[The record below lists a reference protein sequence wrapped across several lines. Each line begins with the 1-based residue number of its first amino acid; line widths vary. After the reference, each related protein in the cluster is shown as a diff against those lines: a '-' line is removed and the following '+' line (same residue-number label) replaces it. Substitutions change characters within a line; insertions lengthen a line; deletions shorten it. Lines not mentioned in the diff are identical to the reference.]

1 MARPSAA
8 GSNPVRVRFA
18 GFELDEANA
27 TLSRDG
33 KPLALAPTPFTL
45 LCALARQPGSLLTKD
60 ALLDQ
65 VWGHQFVSESVLKT
79 AISDLRNVL
88 GDDPRQPRVIE
99 TVPRRGYRF
108 IAVPIAQPLGPGR
121 AVPGANPAT
130 GGQDSGSFVGRA
142 DALARLGVG
151 WERAYTGT
159 RSLVWVTGEPGIGKT
174 TLIEHFIAG
183 LGDVACARGHCVE
196 HYGTGEPYLPVL
208 EALAELS
215 RIDSALPALLRAV
228 APTWLMQLPWLST
241 VEERD
246 ALRRELAGV
255 GPERMLRE
263 MGELL
268 DRYTSERPLLLV
280 TEDLHWS
287 DRSTIHLIDYIA
299 RRRGGA
305 RLMWLA
311 SFRLAEIV
319 ALDHPLNLLRHE
331 LRLHRLCEE
340 IVLDPFSEQEIADYV
355 AAATPA
361 LAADMAFV
369 RGLHERTDG
378 VPLFVASMMAD
389 LTAHAGQRGD
399 PAVARAQLATVA
411 VPENLAAIIDHYIA
425 RLGDDERA
433 LLSTASVCGMDFRAD
448 TIAEAIE
455 RDAAWVAET
464 CERLARAR
472 LWVAAPHEQADAP
485 ERPYTFRHALF
496 RQVLYERT
504 GPAARAQLH
513 RRVGAALERER
524 ARGLPI
530 AAAELAMHFDR
541 GREPMTALRYY
552 VEAAEAALRGLSAE
566 ECMMLTERALS
577 LLDSAS
583 AGAERNELEIAL
595 CTLRGVAAFRSLGVG
610 PESKNAYRRAY
621 ALLPDATEHRLRGLL
636 TQGYS
641 FVLCQ
646 RAEYAEALTVAEKAA
661 ALAGTTGAPLL
672 LLTASNVEAQ
682 VHMMQGRPR
691 AARARLERALPAI
704 ASADPS
710 ADRNVAAFPQG
721 MLLGLLALQLFH
733 LGLVRQARSHLQ
745 EARVRTQDGGAPVA
759 RLVVIWFEALVEVR
773 LGHVDRVSALA
784 EEMRTLVEEFALAQG
799 GAASEWFRGWADT
812 RCGNAREGYDR
823 IRAAYESNTSL
834 GMLAGGSE
842 VLGYAAEALVLAGDL
857 EGADRELRH
866 ALEVAHAQD
875 ERVYLPQLYLTEA
888 AIARARRNPAAAE
901 EAVRRALA
909 EAREQEAP
917 WHVLVALVELC
928 EHGKAEAADRD
939 ALATV
944 LEQLPEAADTAPV
957 LRARELV
964 RAPGARVP
972 ARAASTAP
980 RRS

>member
-27 TLSRDG
+27 TLVRDG
-33 KPLALAPTPFTL
+33 KPLALAPTPFSL
-45 LCALARQPGSLLTKD
+45 LCALARQPGALLSKD

-79 AISDLRNVL
+79 AISDLRTVL
-88 GDDPRQPRVIE
+88 GDDARQPRVIE

-108 IAVPIAQPLGPGR
+108 IAVPIAQPIRPGR
-121 AVPGANPAT
+121 ALPAADPAT
-130 GGQDSGSFVGRA
+130 DQQDDGSFVGRA
-142 DALARLGVG
+142 DALARLGAA
-151 WERAYTGT
+151 WERADGGT

-174 TLIEHFIAG
+174 TLIERFIAG
-183 LGDVACARGHCVE
+183 LGNVACARGQCVE

-208 EALAELS
+208 EALADLG
-215 RIDSALPALLRAV
+215 RRDNALPVLLRAV
-228 APTWLMQLPWLST
+228 APTWLLQLPWLST
-241 VEERD
+241 TEERE
-246 ALRRELAGV
+246 ALRLELAGV

-268 DRYTSERPLLLV
+268 DRYTSEQPLLLV

-287 DRSTIHLIDYIA
+287 DRSTLHLIDYIA
-299 RRRGGA
+299 RRRSGT

-311 SFRLAEIV
+311 SFRLAEVV
-319 ALDHPLNLLRHE
+319 ALDHPLNPLRHE

-361 LAADMAFV
+361 LAADDAFV

-378 VPLFVASMMAD
+378 VPLFVASVMAD
-389 LTAHAGQRGD
+389 LSEHAARSGD
-399 PAVARAQLATVA
+399 AAVTGALLANVA

-425 RLGDDERA
+425 RLGSDERA
-433 LLSTASVCGMDFRAD
+433 LLSTAAVCGMDFRAE

-455 RDAAWVAET
+455 RDPAWVGET

-472 LWVAAPHEQADAP
+472 VWVAAPHAAQHGGGA
-485 ERPYTFRHALF
+485 ERPYTFRHTLF

-504 GPAARAQLH
+504 APAARAQLH
-513 RRVGAALERER
+513 RNVGAALLREREQG
-524 ARGLPI
+524 APV
-530 AAAELAMHFDR
+530 AAAQLAMHFDR

-552 VEAAEAALRGLSAE
+552 AEAAEAALRGLSPE
-566 ECMMLTERALS
+566 ESMMLTERALD

-583 AGAERNELEIAL
+583 AGAERNALEITL

-621 ALLPDATEHRLRGLL
+621 DLLADAPEHRLRGLL
-636 TQGYS
+636 TQGYG

-646 RAEYAEALTVAEKAA
+646 RAEYAEALAVAQQAA
-661 ALAGTTGAPLL
+661 ALAGSTGAPLL
-672 LLTASNVEAQ
+672 LLTNSNVEAQ

-710 ADRNVAAFPQG
+710 ADRQVAAVPQV
-721 MLLGLLALQLFH
+721 MLLGLLAVQLFH
-733 LGLVRQARSHLQ
+733 LGLVRQALARLE
-745 EARVRTQDGGAPVA
+745 EARLRAQETGAPVA
-759 RLVVIWFEALVEVR
+759 RVIVIWFDALLQVR
-773 LGHVDRVSALA
+773 LGDPDRVAMLADEMRSVVEESAL
-784 EEMRTLVEEFALAQG
+784 VQG
-799 GAASEWFRGWADT
+799 GAAAEWFHGWADS
-812 RCGNAREGYDR
+812 RRGNAREGYRR
-823 IRAAYESNTSL
+823 IRAGYEGNTSA

-842 VLGYAAEALVLAGDL
+842 VLGYAAEALVLAGDF
-857 EGADRELRH
+857 EDADTEVRH
-866 ALEVAHAQD
+866 ALEVARAQD

-888 AIARARRNPAAAE
+888 AIARARRDPAAAE

-917 WHVLVALVELC
+917 WHVLLALVELC
-928 EHGKAEAADRD
+928 EHGKAGAADWD
-939 ALATV
+939 ALEAV
-944 LEQLPEAADTAPV
+944 LAQLPEAADTAPV
-957 LRARELV
+957 LRARELII
-964 RAPGARVP
+964 ARVP
-972 ARAASTAP
+972 ARGASKTP